1 MKVSYLISIVIFL
14 FKNKFP
20 ERLAMSVPFCPYF
33 VEWYELWGTE
43 KLNQS
48 QLVWEL
54 NQIVPGDE
62 FEEYL
67 PGI

>member
-1 MKVSYLISIVIFL
+1 MKVSYLISIE
-14 FKNKFP
+14 KNKFP
-20 ERLAMSVPFCPYF
+20 ERLAMSVPFRPDF

-54 NQIVPGDE
+54 DQIVLEDE